1 MSAPPSLKLYSPSQ
15 MAFVKQV
22 QHDLGGGDTG
32 LLYPP
37 VLLSC
42 HKQDSM

>member
-22 QHDLGGGDTG
+22 QHDWGGDTG

>member
-22 QHDLGGGDTG
+22 QHDWGGAG